1 MTNNSPDISFI
12 TICYNGFKDTC
23 ELIESLHKKLK
34 SVSYE
39 IIVVDNASRE
49 DEAAKIHELY
59 PTVISIRSNEN
70 GGFSGGNNIGIRA
83 AKGKYIFLIN
93 NDTYIESDEIAYLV
107 ERLESRPEIG
117 GVSPKIRFAFPPQ
130 HIQFAGFTLLTKI
143 TLRNNMLGFDCPDDG
158 SYDTPHPTPY
168 LHGAAMIIKREVI
181 EKIGIMP
188 EIFFLYYEELDW
200 STSMTRAGYELWYE
214 PRCTVFHKESQS
226 TGQLSKLRTY
236 FLTRNRLLYARRNMK
251 GMERLMSVLYQSTI
265 AAGKTVC
272 HLLSKAVST
281 CFVPPIM
288 ESAQGYSCLHQILT
302 IAHLK
307 TLDTMNIIDWILYI
321 PLVFCVCYLL
331 LYAIASKFYRAPQYP
346 EARTLRRIVVLFPA
360 YKEDRVIV
368 ASIQSFLEQDY
379 PKELYEIIV
388 ISDQM
393 RPETNDALA
402 ALPIRLLMA
411 NYKESSKAKA
421 LAMAMDSIDTNA
433 FDIVV
438 IMDADNMTTP
448 DFLSTINRVF
458 DSGIKSVQAHRT
470 GKNLNTDISVLDSA
484 SEEINNGFFRS
495 GHNAV
500 GLSAGLSGSGMAFEA
515 EWFHQNVKYLQT
527 AGEDKELEAMLLQQR
542 IYTVYLPDLL
552 VFDEKTQKKEAISN
566 QRKRWI
572 AAQFGALRAS
582 LPHLPKAFIQ
592 GNFDY
597 CDKICQ
603 WMLPPRLIQLAG
615 VFGLTFVFTVIGLIL
630 SLCNGSNEWMIAIKW
645 WILSAAQVAAM
656 MLPVPGGRL
665 FTKQVGKAITKMPML
680 ALTMIGNLFKLK
692 GANKKFIHT
701 EHGEHHK

>member
-1 MTNNSPDISFI
+1 
-12 TICYNGFKDTC
+12 
-23 ELIESLHKKLK
+23 
-34 SVSYE
+34 
-39 IIVVDNASRE
+39 
-49 DEAAKIHELY
+49 
-59 PTVISIRSNEN
+59 
-70 GGFSGGNNIGIRA
+70 
-83 AKGKYIFLIN
+83 
-93 NDTYIESDEIAYLV
+93 
-107 ERLESRPEIG
+107 
-117 GVSPKIRFAFPPQ
+117 
-130 HIQFAGFTLLTKI
+130 
-143 TLRNNMLGFDCPDDG
+143 
-158 SYDTPHPTPY
+158 
-168 LHGAAMIIKREVI
+168 
-181 EKIGIMP
+181 
-188 EIFFLYYEELDW
+188 
-200 STSMTRAGYELWYE
+200 
-214 PRCTVFHKESQS
+214 
-226 TGQLSKLRTY
+226 
-236 FLTRNRLLYARRNMK
+236 
-251 GMERLMSVLYQSTI
+251 
-265 AAGKTVC
+265 
-272 HLLSKAVST
+272 
-281 CFVPPIM
+281 
-288 ESAQGYSCLHQILT
+288 
-302 IAHLK
+302 
-307 TLDTMNIIDWILYI
+307 MNIIDWILYI

-402 ALPIRLLMA
+402 TLPIRLLMA

-438 IMDADNMTTP
+438 IMDADNITTP

-495 GHNAV
+495 GHNAI

-603 WMLPPRLIQLAG
+603 WMLPPRLIQQ
-615 VFGLTFVFTVIGLIL
+615 VF
-630 SLCNGSNEWMIAIKW
+630 SD
-645 WILSAAQVAAM
+645 
-656 MLPVPGGRL
+656 
-665 FTKQVGKAITKMPML
+665 
-680 ALTMIGNLFKLK
+680 
-692 GANKKFIHT
+692 
-701 EHGEHHK
+701 

>member
-1 MTNNSPDISFI
+1 MT
-12 TICYNGFKDTC
+12 T
-23 ELIESLHKKLK
+23 
-34 SVSYE
+34 
-39 IIVVDNASRE
+39 
-49 DEAAKIHELY
+49 
-59 PTVISIRSNEN
+59 
-70 GGFSGGNNIGIRA
+70 
-83 AKGKYIFLIN
+83 
-93 NDTYIESDEIAYLV
+93 
-107 ERLESRPEIG
+107 
-117 GVSPKIRFAFPPQ
+117 
-130 HIQFAGFTLLTKI
+130 
-143 TLRNNMLGFDCPDDG
+143 
-158 SYDTPHPTPY
+158 
-168 LHGAAMIIKREVI
+168 
-181 EKIGIMP
+181 
-188 EIFFLYYEELDW
+188 
-200 STSMTRAGYELWYE
+200 
-214 PRCTVFHKESQS
+214 
-226 TGQLSKLRTY
+226 
-236 FLTRNRLLYARRNMK
+236 
-251 GMERLMSVLYQSTI
+251 
-265 AAGKTVC
+265 
-272 HLLSKAVST
+272 
-281 CFVPPIM
+281 
-288 ESAQGYSCLHQILT
+288 
-302 IAHLK
+302 
-307 TLDTMNIIDWILYI
+307 ILYI
-321 PLVFCVCYLL
+321 AEIILYTILAINIGYLL
-331 LYAIASKFYRAPQYP
+331 LFALASKFYRRRNYP
-346 EARTLRRIVVLFPA
+346 NTPKHNKFAVLFPA
-360 YKEDRVIV
+360 YKEDKVILPT
-368 ASIQSFLEQDY
+368 IQSFLQQDY
-379 PKELYEIIV
+379 PAEFYDIIV

-393 RPETNDALA
+393 QESTNEALRQ
-402 ALPIRLLMA
+402 LPIRLLTA
-411 NYKESSKAKA
+411 DYTDSSKAKA
-421 LAMAMDSIDTNA
+421 MNLAMKATADTPY
-433 FDIVV
+433 DMIV

-582 LPHLPKAFIQ
+582 LPHLPKAFLQ

-680 ALTMIGNLFKLK
+680 AVTMIGNLFKLK